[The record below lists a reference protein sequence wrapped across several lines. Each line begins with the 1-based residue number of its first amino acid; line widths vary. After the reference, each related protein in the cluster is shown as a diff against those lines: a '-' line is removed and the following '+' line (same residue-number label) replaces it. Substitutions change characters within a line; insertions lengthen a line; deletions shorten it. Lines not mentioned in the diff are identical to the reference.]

1 MDRMRLEKIALLGL
15 LLTMILSWSF
25 AVSPQGVNQILT
37 VCPEGPPACQF
48 SKIQEAINAATEGAT
63 ILVRSGTYSEHL
75 IISKSLR
82 LVGAGA
88 ERTILQGLTEEFVIS
103 IQGPYRP
110 ITVTI
115 QGLQVE
121 AQRGDSPVSEGIMVG
136 RWVQAFLQENI
147 IVGGIFITGQA
158 TLWKNTIHGRVSV
171 VTPQFATVG
180 LSTLVAFENK
190 VSFPEGTCIAVGG
203 GAQADIQQNQIS
215 QCRYGVSVESLLGEP
230 WIILEGNEISDSFI
244 GIFLWGGIADIQYN
258 RIVGNEYGIALTM
271 VPCVPR
277 EIADVFPFSG
287 KVRGKE
293 NEIHDNQKM
302 DLCPPDYPWP
312 EGFVRED
319 SG

>member
-1 MDRMRLEKIALLGL
+1 MSGIKPGKVVLMSL
-15 LLTMILSWSF
+15 LLLVVTAGF
-25 AVSPQGVNQILT
+25 AARPQEASQTLT

-48 SKIQEAINAATEGAT
+48 SKIQEAINAAVEGAT
-63 ILVRSGTYSEHL
+63 ILVKSGTYSEHL

-88 ERTILQGLTEEFVIS
+88 ERTILQGLTEESVIS
-103 IQGPYRP
+103 IQNPYYP

-115 QGLQVE
+115 QGLRVQTR
-121 AQRGDSPVSEGIMVG
+121 RGDSPVSEGIMVG

-158 TLWKNTIHGRVSV
+158 TLWKNTILGRVSV

-190 VSFPEGTCIAVGG
+190 ISFPEGACIAVGG
-203 GAQADIQQNQIS
+203 GGQADIQQNQIS
-215 QCRYGVSVESLLGEP
+215 QCRYGVLVQSLLGEP
-230 WIILEGNEISDSFI
+230 WTILEGNEISDSSI
-244 GIFLWGGIADIQYN
+244 GIFLWGGVADIQYN
-258 RIVGNEYGIALTM
+258 RIIGNEYGIALTM

-302 DLCPPDYPWP
+302 DLCPADYPWP
-312 EGFVRED
+312 PGLVKED